1 MDSASGAEFDARS
14 VECAL
19 SAGDLMTIS
28 MYQASAPR
36 FANMLKNLAAIL
48 EKAEAHAAARKIDPA
63 VLLASRLY
71 PDMLPLVRQVQIA
84 SDNAKGAV
92 ARLAGAEVPKYEDT
106 EQTFAELK
114 ARIART
120 IDFVSGFKP
129 AQIDGSEEKDIHLKL
144 GPMEVQWKGMQYL
157 LGFALP
163 NFYFHV
169 VTAYD
174 ILRHNGVE
182 VAKRDYIGNP

>member
-1 MDSASGAEFDARS
+1 
-14 VECAL
+14 
-19 SAGDLMTIS
+19 MTIS

-36 FANMLKNLAAIL
+36 FANTLKNLSAIL
-48 EKAEAHAAARKIDPA
+48 DKAQAHVEAKKIDPA

-71 PDMLPLVRQVQIA
+71 PDMFALVRQVQIA
-84 SDNAKGAV
+84 SDSAKGAV
-92 ARLAGAEVPKYEDT
+92 ARLAGVDVPKYEDT
-106 EQTFAELK
+106 EQTLPELK

-120 IDFVSGFKP
+120 IDFVSSFKP
-129 AQIDGSEEKDIHLKL
+129 AQIDGSEEKNIHLKL
-144 GPMEVQWKGMQYL
+144 GPLEVDWKGMQYL

-182 VAKRDYIGNP
+182 IGKRDYIGTP